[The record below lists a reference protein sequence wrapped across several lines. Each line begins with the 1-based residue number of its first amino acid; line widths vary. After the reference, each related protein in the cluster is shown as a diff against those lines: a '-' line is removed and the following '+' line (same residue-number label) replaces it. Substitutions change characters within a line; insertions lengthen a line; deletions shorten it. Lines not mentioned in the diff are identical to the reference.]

1 MSEPTVSDHTVDPP
15 ADGPGPVRT
24 PRTVNVA
31 NALTLLRIGLVPVF
45 VLFMIASQMTE
56 PAYRIAAALAFGIA
70 SMTDFAD
77 GWIARTFNL
86 VTSFGKLADPIADK
100 ALTGTAVVLL
110 SVYDALPWWVTAVI
124 LVREVGVTLLRLWV
138 ARVNVIPASP
148 GGKIKTVLQ
157 IVAIGLYILPVQLG
171 WARSAVMAAAVAVT
185 LVTGI
190 DYVARAFRLR
200 RAARS
205 RQAAASVSGSR
216 QASQAARPPVAHSG
230 EPGGGG
236 E

>member
-1 MSEPTVSDHTVDPP
+1 MSEPTVSEPAVDPP

-24 PRTVNVA
+24 PRTINVA
-31 NALTLLRIGLVPVF
+31 NALTVLRIALVPIF
-45 VLFMIASQMTE
+45 VLFFIASQMTQ

-100 ALTGTAVVLL
+100 ALTGTALVLL
-110 SVYDALPWWVTAVI
+110 SAYDALPWWVTIVI

-148 GGKIKTVLQ
+148 GGKVKTVLQ
-157 IVAIGLYILPVQLG
+157 IVAIAWYIWPFQGAL
-171 WARSAVMAAAVAVT
+171 AAVGPWLMAVAVVVT
-185 LVTGI
+185 VVTGV
-190 DYVARAFRLR
+190 DYVVRVVRIR
-200 RAARS
+200 RAAAGR
-205 RQAAASVSGSR
+205 
-216 QASQAARPPVAHSG
+216 
-230 EPGGGG
+230 
-236 E
+236 